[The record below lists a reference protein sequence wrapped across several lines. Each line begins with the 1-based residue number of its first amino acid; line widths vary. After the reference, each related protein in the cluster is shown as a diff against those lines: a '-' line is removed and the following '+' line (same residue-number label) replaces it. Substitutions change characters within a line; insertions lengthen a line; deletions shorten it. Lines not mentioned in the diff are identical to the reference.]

1 MQYFTRNDR
10 KTSLSLTEKR
20 QSVLFTLRIYC
31 NKIKDK
37 LKRNNALKCR
47 KEGIGMMPFSDVP
60 KKKTGQDAVTDICV
74 TAVFMAAVCMMTFL
88 PRIPI
93 PFGYAHLGDAI
104 IFLMV
109 LFLSKRQAAT
119 AAAIGSALA
128 DFLGGFP
135 IWIIP
140 TVFIKWGMVEIVFR
154 IAVGNGST
162 SAVQYW
168 RTGAAFLV
176 SALWMI
182 IAYAGIGA
190 VLYGSA
196 GAGMLMIPGL
206 AGEGIIN
213 VAAAMAAQWLLQHH
227 TGAYR
232 MRR

>member
-1 MQYFTRNDR
+1 
-10 KTSLSLTEKR
+10 
-20 QSVLFTLRIYC
+20 
-31 NKIKDK
+31 
-37 LKRNNALKCR
+37 
-47 KEGIGMMPFSDVP
+47 MPFSDVP

-93 PFGYAHLGDAI
+93 PFGYAHLGDTI

-109 LFLSKRQAAT
+109 LFLSKRQAAA

-154 IAVGNGST
+154 IAAGNGNT

-227 TGAYR
+227 AGLYR